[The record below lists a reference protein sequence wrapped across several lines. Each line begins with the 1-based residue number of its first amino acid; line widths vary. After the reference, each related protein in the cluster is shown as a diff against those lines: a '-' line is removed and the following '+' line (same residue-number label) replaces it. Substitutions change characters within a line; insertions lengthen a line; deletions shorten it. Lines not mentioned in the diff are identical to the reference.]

1 MRLYSN
7 TYHHTMMSFLTHKH
21 GGGKEMS
28 KTNKKTNGST
38 LADSDLPDKLHSA
51 G

>member
-1 MRLYSN
+1 
-7 TYHHTMMSFLTHKH
+7 
-21 GGGKEMS
+21 MS

-51 G
+51 GQLTLAA